1 MKRFITVIPDSAVTT
16 AFMKAVN
23 DATATFE
30 DFKVTISAD
39 EKVGKRSMAEGREGY
54 VRMVSKIANQYPN
67 GLSRAD
73 NPTDMVAILD
83 YYDEVSAVR
92 MALLKGLETIDDTL
106 FGAAIDIMNMAD
118 RYVQNLQI
126 SRKTDGSLDYAMREV
141 DDFNKRFGP
150 AKDKPTP
157 SVDPE
162 PPVL

>member
-30 DFKVTISAD
+30 DFKVNISAD

-54 VRMVSKIANQYPN
+54 VRMVSKIANQHPD

-83 YYDEVSAVR
+83 YYDSVSAVR
-92 MALLKGLETIDDTL
+92 MALLKSLETIDDTV
-106 FGAAIDIMNMAD
+106 FAAALDIMNMAD

-126 SRKTDGSLDYAMREV
+126 SRKTDGTLDYAMREV

-150 AKDKPTP
+150 DKTKPTP
-157 SVDPE
+157 PDSPE